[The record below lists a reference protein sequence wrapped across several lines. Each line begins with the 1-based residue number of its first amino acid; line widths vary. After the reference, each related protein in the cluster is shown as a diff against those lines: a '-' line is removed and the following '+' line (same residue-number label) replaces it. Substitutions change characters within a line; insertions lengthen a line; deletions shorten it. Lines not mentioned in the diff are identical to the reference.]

1 VVALA
6 SDSARLYVL
15 KIGEVSRSEK
25 IVMST
30 AEIAHQFTAALKAG
44 KFEEAERFWSD
55 DVVSYEAQ
63 EGPMREVRGRE
74 AVHGKGEWWTANHDV
89 HSFEAEGPYV
99 NGDLFALR
107 FKIDVTPKAT
117 GQRTKMDEI
126 GLYTV
131 KDGKIVEERFFY

>member
-1 VVALA
+1 
-6 SDSARLYVL
+6 
-15 KIGEVSRSEK
+15 
-25 IVMST
+25 MST
-30 AEIAHQFTAALKAG
+30 TEVANQFTAALKSG
-44 KFEEAERFWSD
+44 KFDEAERFWSD

-63 EGPMREVRGRE
+63 EGPMHEVRGRA

-99 NGDLFALR
+99 NGDRFALR
-107 FKIDVTPKAT
+107 FRIDVTPKAN
-117 GQRTKMDEI
+117 GQRTQMDEI